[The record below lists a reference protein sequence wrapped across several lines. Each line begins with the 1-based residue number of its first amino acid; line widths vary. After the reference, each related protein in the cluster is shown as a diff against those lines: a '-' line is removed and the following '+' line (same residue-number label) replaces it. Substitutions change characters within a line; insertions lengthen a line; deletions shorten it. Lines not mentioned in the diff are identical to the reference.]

1 MKLLAPLVVLL
12 AIAFS
17 SCEPDA
23 VYTPRPR
30 GYFRIEMPAK
40 NYVKYDSA
48 GVPYTFEIPDYSR
61 MYRSSAPDAP
71 DTWRDLY
78 FGEFK
83 ATLYLSY
90 NEITSDSLF
99 AQYINQ
105 SWEMTEAHHEMSQAM
120 KDSLILRPEDNVY
133 GTVIELG
140 GNAASL
146 LQFYLTDSTQHF
158 IRGAL
163 YFYAV
168 PNKDSLQPVLN
179 YIKQDVFHLVE
190 TLKWRDAQTANVTT
204 VVEPVYANPKQNNEV
219 SDDTK
224 RLLEALRNSKNGA
237 PNVGGD
243 GNGQPGNGTGAGLE
257 SGKND

>member
-1 MKLLAPLVVLL
+1 MRLLTPLVLL
-12 AIAFS
+12 IAFALS
-17 SCEPDA
+17 SCEPDV

-48 GVPYTFEIPDYSR
+48 NVPYTFEIPDYAR

-71 DTWRDLY
+71 ESWRDLY

-90 NEITSDSLF
+90 HEITSDSLF
-99 AQYINQ
+99 AQLVNQ
-105 SWEMTEAHHEMSQAM
+105 SWELTEAHHEMSQAM
-120 KDSLILRPEDNVY
+120 KDSMILRPDAKVY

-146 LQFYLTDSTQHF
+146 LQFYLTDSTKNF
-158 IRGAL
+158 IRGSL

-168 PNKDSLQPVLN
+168 PNKDSLAPVLN
-179 YIKQDVFHLVE
+179 YIKDDVMHLVE
-190 TLKWRDAQTANVTT
+190 TIEWRAAPTPEIVTKDPT
-204 VVEPVYANPKQNNEV
+204 SAVTPYNSEMSEE
-219 SDDTK
+219 TK
-224 RLLEALRNSKNGA
+224 ALLEALKRNKNGGGIR
-237 PNVGGD
+237 VGGN
-243 GNGQPGNGTGAGLE
+243 GNGDGKLPAGDGPGGN
-257 SGKND
+257 

>member
-1 MKLLAPLVVLL
+1 MKLLAPLVILL
-12 AIAFS
+12 AFILS
-17 SCEPDA
+17 SCEPDV

-48 GVPYTFEIPDYSR
+48 NVPYTFEIPDYAR

-71 DTWRDLY
+71 ESWRDLY

-90 NEITSDSLF
+90 HQITSDSLF
-99 AQYINQ
+99 AELVNQ
-105 SWEMTEAHHEMSQAM
+105 SWELTEAHHEMSQAM
-120 KDSLILRPEDNVY
+120 KDSLILRPDANVY

-146 LQFYLTDSTQHF
+146 LQFYLTDSTHNF
-158 IRGAL
+158 IRGSL

-168 PNKDSLQPVLN
+168 PNKDSLQPVLK
-179 YIKQDVFHLVE
+179 YIKDDVMHLVE
-190 TLKWRDAQTANVTT
+190 TIEWRDASKVATISFAPQAATDKPRGGI
-204 VVEPVYANPKQNNEV
+204 VEGEI
-219 SDDTK
+219 
-224 RLLEALRNSKNGA
+224 
-237 PNVGGD
+237 VGD
-243 GNGQPGNGTGAGLE
+243 KSQ
-257 SGKND
+257 D